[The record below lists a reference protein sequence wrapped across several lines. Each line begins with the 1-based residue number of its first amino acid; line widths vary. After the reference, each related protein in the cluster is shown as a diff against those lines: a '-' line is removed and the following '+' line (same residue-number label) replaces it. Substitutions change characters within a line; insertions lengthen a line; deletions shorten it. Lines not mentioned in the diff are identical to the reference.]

1 MSVEHRPH
9 VLQMDAEAREG
20 MENLVKVL
28 WQERDGVPTPSPE
41 PGSLLLRTAGCVCP
55 PKPPATGVIKLSW
68 GLRCLCP
75 LTALPVL
82 GAPIFPSPD
91 ESQQ

>member
-68 GLRCLCP
+68 GLGWPEMPLPTHCP
-75 LTALPVL
+75 PGPWGPNLP
-82 GAPIFPSPD
+82 FP
-91 ESQQ
+91 